1 MYVYLCK
8 AEKRAAF
15 SCLGVLAR
23 LPVYTSNVLI
33 NCSKSLW
40 YFMQIKTSHLRA
52 MNFAI
57 LLPFSVLRSVEK

>member
-1 MYVYLCK
+1 MMHVYLCK
-8 AEKRAAF
+8 AEKGAAF

-52 MNFAI
+52 IN
-57 LLPFSVLRSVEK
+57 LRFFFRFQFCGV